1 MIKKKTYNDLT
12 LTFNDNKEPTFLV
25 ANIKKIKKLG
35 WKPKYN
41 INKILNDFLK
51 KNEK

>member
-1 MIKKKTYNDLT
+1 
-12 LTFNDNKEPTFLV
+12 LTFDDNKEATFLV

-35 WKPKYN
+35 WKPKYK